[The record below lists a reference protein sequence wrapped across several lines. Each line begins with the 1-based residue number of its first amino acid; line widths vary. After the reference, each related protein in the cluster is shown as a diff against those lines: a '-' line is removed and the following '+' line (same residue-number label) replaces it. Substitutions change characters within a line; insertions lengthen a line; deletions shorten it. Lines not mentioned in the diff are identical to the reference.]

1 MSYKP
6 VYLLLL
12 CITFLF
18 CTTTSYPQQN
28 IADSLTKLVLQYR
41 QQPGYE
47 KNKAYITTLNDL
59 AFRYTNS
66 RPDTSILLANEVITL
81 AEAVDDCINKT
92 DAQKNLG
99 LAFNIKNEYARAL
112 TQLAEAMQTGKA
124 CNYTKGLARI
134 YHNTGIVY
142 SNIGNYP
149 QSLENYFTALK
160 MREELK
166 DTLGISSTINGIGAV
181 YFVQGKFDEALKQY
195 QRALLLA
202 KAIQFASGTETAYAN
217 IGEVFFRKGDFAE
230 ARANLL
236 QALAINKVTDSKE
249 IQAFSNSILGAIFLK
264 EKNFAQATD
273 AYLKTIQHGVELS
286 SREYEIR
293 GNLGLSE
300 VHLQQN
306 KLEDALRYANEAITM
321 AKQIGHN
328 ELLRDGNELL
338 STIYEKLGNGMQA
351 LYHQKEFKRHADSIN
366 NQQTEQRT
374 LNLAADY
381 EYSKKEL
388 LIRAEFEQKNT
399 RKNWIIF
406 SAFAGLFSALV
417 VALLIF
423 RSRQKQKKSN
433 LLLQKKNAE
442 IDAQKTTLEKAL
454 TDLKAAQQQ
463 LIQSEKMASL
473 GELTAG
479 IAHEIQNPLNFV
491 NNFSDVSTELIQEMI
506 EEIQKGNY
514 NEATS
519 LANDIK
525 TNLEKILHHGKRAD
539 GIVKGMLQHSR
550 TSSGVKEVT
559 DINQLA
565 EEYLRLAYHGL
576 RARDSSFNAK
586 FESNF
591 DTSIPSTSIIP
602 QEIGRV
608 ILNIVTN
615 SFYAVNQKKQTSAD
629 TYEPAVT
636 ISTQKDGNYISI
648 HIRDNGNGI
657 PEKIIDKIFQPFFT
671 TKPTGQGTG
680 LGLSLSY
687 DIVKAHGGE
696 LKVKTKEGEGS
707 EFIIELPVV

>member
-1 MSYKP
+1 MSFKP
-6 VYLLLL
+6 AYLLQL
-12 CITFLF
+12 CITLLF
-18 CTTTSYPQQN
+18 CTNSLYAQQN

-47 KNKAYITTLNDL
+47 KTTAYITTLNDL

-66 RPDTSILLANEVITL
+66 KPDTSVLLANEVIKL

-99 LAFNIKNEYARAL
+99 LAYNIKNEYTRAL

-160 MREELK
+160 IREELK

-217 IGEVFFRKGDFAE
+217 IGEVFFRKGNFAE
-230 ARANLL
+230 ARTNLL
-236 QALAINKVTDSKE
+236 NALAINKITDSKE

-264 EKNFAQATD
+264 ENNVAAATD
-273 AYLKTIQHGVELS
+273 AYLKTIQYGVELS

-300 VHLQQN
+300 VNRQQN
-306 KLEDALRYANEAITM
+306 KLGDALRFANEAITL
-321 AKQIGHN
+321 AQQIGHN

-338 STIYEKLGNGMQA
+338 STVYEKMGNGMLA
-351 LYHQKEFKRHADSIN
+351 LYHQKEFKRYADSIN
-366 NQQTEQRT
+366 NQQTEQRSV
-374 LNLAADY
+374 NLAADY

-388 LIRAEFEQKNT
+388 LIRTEFEQKNT
-399 RKNWIIF
+399 RQNWIIF

-491 NNFSDVSTELIQEMI
+491 NNFSDVSTELIDEMN
-506 EEIQKGNY
+506 EELKNGNY
-514 NEATS
+514 EEATS
-519 LANDIK
+519 LAGDIK

-550 TSSGVKEVT
+550 ASSGVKELT

-576 RARDSSFNAK
+576 RAKDKSFNAK
-586 FESNF
+586 FESTL
-591 DTSIPSTSIIP
+591 DSTIPKLTVFP

-615 SFYAVNQKKQTSAD
+615 AFYAVNQKKKMSAD
-629 TYEPAVT
+629 TYEPTVT
-636 ISTQKDGNYISI
+636 INTQKEGNYIGI
-648 HIRDNGNGI
+648 YIRDNGSGI
-657 PEKIIDKIFQPFFT
+657 PSKIVDKIFQPFFT
-671 TKPTGQGTG
+671 TKPTGEGTG

-687 DIVKAHGGE
+687 EIITKAHGGE
-696 LKVKTKEGEGS
+696 LKVNTEEGKGT
-707 EFIIELPVV
+707 EFVILLPV